1 VCEAIVARRIPE
13 QLIED
18 IRSANDIV
26 DVISERIPTKKAGRN
41 YKAVCPF
48 HDEKTPSFNI
58 NPERQIYHCFGCGV
72 GGNVITFLMEYEK
85 IGFLDAV
92 RELAQRAGIALPER
106 AGGAAETEDP
116 IYAANA
122 LALGY
127 FRECFGGEAGESAR
141 DYWRGR
147 GIGDEITEMFQI
159 GFAKPGWDNLIK
171 RAQKEGVPA
180 KVLEEAGLAIE
191 RDKGG
196 HYDRFRDR
204 LIFPLIWT
212 GGRVVGFG
220 GRALDDSEPKY
231 LNSPETRVYH
241 KGHYLYGLAQA
252 RPALRASREA
262 ILVEGYMDTLA
273 LYEAGFHNVVA
284 SAGTALTPEQ
294 ARIVSRYADRVFV
307 AYDGDPAG
315 IAAAAKAAELLVKL
329 GVKVRVARLPGG
341 SDPDSFVRNEG
352 ADAMKDALEG
362 ALDFIDFLL
371 AANPPETAED
381 REKAARDLLET
392 VAAIEDPIKADLM
405 LEKIAESLSIDRGAL
420 TRAMDARR
428 GEASRRAAARAA
440 RGAGAAG
447 AGPGASASGRTADR
461 GERAVGAA
469 ELAAQKGLLGIL
481 LAGGP
486 DAARVREELATSDF
500 AHPLLRGLAESVWD
514 EDSGGEAVDVGAL
527 LDRLSTPE
535 EAAVITEISV
545 VPIDEDDG
553 TRVCDDYIRVIR
565 RAAVEAEIAAVDREI
580 ETAEMTGDEEK
591 LLQRVAARHKLATR
605 LSELTSG
612 E

>member
-1 VCEAIVARRIPE
+1 MRRIPE

-26 DVISERIPTKKAGRN
+26 DVISERIQTKKAGRN
-41 YKAVCPF
+41 YKACCPF

-85 IGFLDAV
+85 IGFIDAV
-92 RELAQRAGIALPER
+92 RELAQRAGISIPER
-106 AGGAAETEDP
+106 AGGASSAEDP

-122 LALGY
+122 LAVRY
-127 FRECFGGEAGESAR
+127 FRECFAGTSGEAAR
-141 DYWRGR
+141 AYWRGR

-159 GFAKPGWDNLIK
+159 GCAKPGWDGLLK
-171 RAQKEGVPA
+171 KAEGEGVTA
-180 KVLEEAGLAIE
+180 EVLEEAGLVIE

-204 LIFPLIWT
+204 LVFPLLWT

-241 KGHYLYGLAQA
+241 KGQYLYGLAQA

-262 ILVEGYMDTLA
+262 ILVEGYMDTLS

-294 ARIVSRYADRVFV
+294 ARVISRYADRVFV
-307 AYDGDPAG
+307 AYDGDAAG
-315 IAAAAKAAELLVKL
+315 IAAATKAAELLVKL
-329 GVKVRVARLPGG
+329 GVKVRIAALPDGA
-341 SDPDSFVRNEG
+341 DPDSLVRKEG
-352 ADAMKDALEG
+352 AEALKDELSG
-362 ALDFIDFLL
+362 ARDFIDFLL
-371 AANPPETAED
+371 AVNPPQTAED
-381 REKAARDLLET
+381 REKAARGLLDT
-392 VAAIEDPIKADLM
+392 VASIEDPIKADLM
-405 LEKIAESLSIDRGAL
+405 LEKIAQSLSIDRGAL
-420 TRAMDARR
+420 TRALESRR
-428 GEASRRAAARAA
+428 AGDSRRAALKGDPVDAS
-440 RGAGAAG
+440 GAATTRAIG
-447 AGPGASASGRTADR
+447 AV
-461 GERAVGAA
+461 RAVGAA
-469 ELAAQKGLLGIL
+469 ELAAQKGLVGIL
-481 LAGGP
+481 LAGGE
-486 DAARVREELATSDF
+486 AAGRVNEELTPSDF
-500 AHPLLRGLAESVWD
+500 TDPLFRSLAEQLMR
-514 EDSGGEAVDVGAL
+514 EGGETVDVGAL

-545 VPIDEDDG
+545 GLYEDDDG
-553 TRVCDDYIRVIR
+553 GRACGDYIRVIR
-565 RAAVEAEIAAVDREI
+565 RSAIEAEIASVDREI

-591 LLQRVAARHKLATR
+591 LLSRVAARQELARR
-605 LSELTSG
+605 LSELSG
-612 E
+612 GD

>member
-1 VCEAIVARRIPE
+1 VARRIPE

-26 DVISERIPTKKAGRN
+26 DVISEHIPTKKAGRN

-92 RELAQRAGIALPER
+92 RELAQRAGISLPER
-106 AGGAAETEDP
+106 AGGAAESEDP

-122 LALGY
+122 IALKY
-127 FRECFGGEAGESAR
+127 FRQCFTGAPGEVAR
-141 DYWRGR
+141 DYWRSR

-159 GFAKPGWDNLIK
+159 GYAKPGWDGLIAVAEK
-171 RAQKEGVPA
+171 AGVGPS
-180 KVLEEAGLAIE
+180 VLEEAGLAIE
-191 RDKGG
+191 RDGGG

-204 LIFPLIWT
+204 LIFPLLWT

-294 ARIVSRYADRVFV
+294 ARIISRYADRVFV

-315 IAAAAKAAELLVKL
+315 VAAATKAAELLVKL
-329 GVKVRVARLPGG
+329 GIKVRVASLPGG
-341 SDPDSFVRNEG
+341 SDPDSFVREQG
-352 ADAMKDALEG
+352 TDAMKEALG
-362 ALDFIDFLL
+362 TALDFIDFLL
-371 AANPPETAED
+371 SVSPPQTAED

-405 LEKIAESLSIDRGAL
+405 LEKIADSLAIDRGAL
-420 TRAMDARR
+420 TRAADARR
-428 GEASRRAAARAA
+428 AGASRRAAARAA
-440 RGAGAAG
+440 RGAGP
-447 AGPGASASGRTADR
+447 AGPGARPGAGAGVAELAADGR
-461 GERAVGAA
+461 ERFVGPA
-469 ELAAQKGLLGIL
+469 ELAAQKGLLGVL
-481 LAGGP
+481 LSGGAA
-486 DAARVREELATSDF
+486 AARVREELTSSDF
-500 AHPLLRGLAESVWD
+500 ADPLLRGLAVVLWD
-514 EDSGGEAVDVGAL
+514 AGPGGEAVDVGAL

-545 VPIDEDDG
+545 VPIEEDDG
-553 TRVCDDYIRVIR
+553 ARVCDDYIRVIR

-580 ETAEMTGDEEK
+580 ESAEMTGDEDK
-591 LLQRVAARHKLATR
+591 LLARVAARQELATR
-605 LSELTSG
+605 LSELTGG